1 MSLARVL
8 RKAISRAMLL
18 AALVGAVAFVGCTD
32 DGGTDKPNNNTTTTP
47 DEPDEPDEPQPEP
60 EKPKVEP
67 NEVTKWV
74 DERLQNE

>member
-1 MSLARVL
+1 MSLARVV
-8 RKAISRAMLL
+8 RKAILRVTLL

-47 DEPDEPDEPQPEP
+47 DEPDEPQPEP